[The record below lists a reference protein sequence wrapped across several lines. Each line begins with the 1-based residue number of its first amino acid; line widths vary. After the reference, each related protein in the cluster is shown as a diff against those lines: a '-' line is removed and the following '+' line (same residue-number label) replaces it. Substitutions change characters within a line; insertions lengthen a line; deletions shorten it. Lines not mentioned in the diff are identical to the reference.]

1 MKIGYNHSKR
11 ECKESMML
19 SWQTILAVGSGGFI
33 GAVLR
38 VYLNGVIS
46 QKVPHD
52 LPYGTLGVN
61 LIGSFIMGILIA
73 YFMYTT
79 LFSIHAK
86 SFLTT
91 GILGALTTYSTFAI
105 ESFLLLKGGSMTL
118 ALLNISLN
126 AFGTIFMAAT
136 GYYLVQTFIK
146 S

>member
-1 MKIGYNHSKR
+1 
-11 ECKESMML
+11 MM

-33 GAVLR
+33 GAILR

-46 QKVPHD
+46 HKLPHD

-61 LIGSFIMGILIA
+61 LIGSFIMGLLIA

-79 LFSIHAK
+79 LFSIHMK

-105 ESFLLLKGGSMTL
+105 ESFLLIKGGSVSL
-118 ALLNISLN
+118 AFLNISLN
-126 AFGTIFMAAT
+126 AFGSVLMAGS
-136 GYYLVQTFIK
+136 GYYLMHSFFK